1 MKFFWICLGC
11 SAMLLLSCKKDN
23 CKRNPACI
31 DSQIALFLSQPVG
44 TECLQIDAYQYRNQ
58 TMYLFGAGCCDWYN
72 VLKDEQC
79 NSLGSPSGG
88 ITGKGDFSLPGFADS
103 AVFIQTIWRDPRQ

>member
-1 MKFFWICLGC
+1 MKFYYLCLIS
-11 SAMLLLSCKKDN
+11 SAMLMMSCKKDN

-44 TECLQIDAYQYRNQ
+44 TEFVQIDAYQFRGQ
-58 TMYLFGAGCCDWYN
+58 TWYLFGAGCCDRYN
-72 VLKDEQC
+72 VLKDDQC
-79 NSLGSPSGG
+79 RSLGAPSGG

-103 AVFIQTIWRDPRQ
+103 AVFVQTIWRDPRQ